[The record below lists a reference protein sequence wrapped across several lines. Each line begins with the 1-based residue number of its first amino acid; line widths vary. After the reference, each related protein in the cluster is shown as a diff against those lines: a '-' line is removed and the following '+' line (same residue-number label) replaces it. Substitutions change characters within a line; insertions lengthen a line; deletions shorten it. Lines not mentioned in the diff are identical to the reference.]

1 MEKTPETPLE
11 RAQRLTRERLEELLE
26 IDREIMSEEGPSM
39 DLPDPLEA
47 KIADLRRRVE
57 ALEKRFPPVKK
68 PRRKR

>member
-26 IDREIMSEEGPSM
+26 IDREIMSEEGPLM

-57 ALEKRFPPVKK
+57 ALEKRFPPPKK